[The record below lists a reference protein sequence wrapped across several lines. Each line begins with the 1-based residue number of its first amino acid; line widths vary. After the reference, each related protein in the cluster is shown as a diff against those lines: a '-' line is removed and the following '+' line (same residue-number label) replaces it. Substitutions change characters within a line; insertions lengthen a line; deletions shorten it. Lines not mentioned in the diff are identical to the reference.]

1 MSQGQ
6 MGSGTGNAMGNAS
19 GIATRIEGAAGV
31 IQLDRPKALNA
42 LDQAM
47 IDALAE
53 ALRRFGED
61 PSVRLVLLEGLGGR
75 AFCAG
80 GDIRFVRQAV
90 LDGRGEEADHFFA
103 TEYALNGAIAAFPK
117 PWVSLI
123 DGICM
128 GGGIGVS
135 LHGSHRVVTE
145 RALLA
150 MPETAIGFFPDVGTS
165 HCLPRLEGAIGNWL
179 GLTGARLR
187 GAEAV
192 EAGLATHY
200 CPAEELPALRQALLQ
215 GDAEAAIT
223 AHTRPAPHG
232 AVTAQAEAIYRC
244 FAAGTVPH
252 ILEALE
258 AEGTGWAAEQIAT
271 LRRMSP
277 MSLCVTR
284 ELFRIGGG
292 HDLAT
297 CLETELALA
306 RRVIRQ
312 PDFAEGVRAVV
323 VDKDQSPRW
332 HPARIEEVEM
342 EAVRALLAP

>member
-1 MSQGQ
+1 
-6 MGSGTGNAMGNAS
+6 
-19 GIATRIEGAAGV
+19 
-31 IQLDRPKALNA
+31 
-42 LDQAM
+42 
-47 IDALAE
+47 
-53 ALRRFGED
+53 
-61 PSVRLVLLEGLGGR
+61 
-75 AFCAG
+75 
-80 GDIRFVRQAV
+80 
-90 LDGRGEEADHFFA
+90 
-103 TEYALNGAIAAFPK
+103 
-117 PWVSLI
+117 
-123 DGICM
+123 M

-145 RALLA
+145 KALLA

-192 EAGLATHY
+192 EAGMATHY
-200 CPAEELPALRQALLQ
+200 CPSGELPALRQALLQ
-215 GDAEAAIT
+215 GDAEAAIA

-244 FAAGTVPH
+244 FGAGTVPH

-258 AEGTGWAAEQIAT
+258 AEGSDWAGEQIAT

-277 MSLCVTR
+277 MSLCITR

-297 CLETELALA
+297 CLATELALA

-332 HPARIEEVEM
+332 RPARIEDVGM